1 MIQQLFRL
9 ELADSRTGVEF
20 SLVQFV
26 CAVLSVWT
34 AMFAVRD
41 FRDSLSTTQSC
52 ISQGSVTV
60 RHYGSVRVAV
70 RYDGQMCA
78 IVISG
83 GRCPV
88 RGKCLTFT
96 RKAANMASGVAS
108 SYTAGSIADDLE

>member
-1 MIQQLFRL
+1 MIQQLFIL
-9 ELADSRTGVEF
+9 ELADSRTGVEL

-41 FRDSLSTTQSC
+41 SLSRTQSC